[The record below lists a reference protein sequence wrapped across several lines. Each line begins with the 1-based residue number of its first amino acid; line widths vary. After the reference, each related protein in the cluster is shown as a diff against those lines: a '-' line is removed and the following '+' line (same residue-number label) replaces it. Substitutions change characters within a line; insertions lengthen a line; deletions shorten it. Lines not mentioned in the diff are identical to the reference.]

1 MFIQI
6 KGEIDMSS
14 IDRAII
20 AELNKMC
27 KDLNK
32 LQKDRR
38 VQKNQRL
45 KNELG
50 EIMGNINNAASTIK
64 SRKRFKTQL
73 LMYELGETMSHIDSA
88 IDTIRSRKRFI
99 R

>member
-6 KGEIDMSS
+6 KEEINMSS
-14 IDRAII
+14 IDRAIM

-32 LQKDRR
+32 LKKDQR
-38 VQKNQRL
+38 VKKSQRL
-45 KNELG
+45 KDELG
-50 EIMGNINNAASTIK
+50 ETMGSINNAISVIK
-64 SRKRFKTQL
+64 SRKRFKNQL
-73 LMYELGETMSHIDSA
+73 LMYELGETMGHIDNA
-88 IDTIRSRKRFI
+88 IDTTRSRKRFI